1 MLNKIGS
8 LLIILP
14 FLTLFISCNG
24 GEMPEHKIQ
33 FPSIKDIP
41 ASKWEKL
48 AQKKIYFGHM
58 SVGYNILDGVRDIMK
73 ENSQVKLNIVETTDK
88 ANFKEALFAHSKV
101 GKNRDPQ
108 SKIDAFK
115 GFLEGGIGENADI
128 AFLKC
133 CYLDFMPD
141 TDVQKVF
148 SEYRDAMSH
157 LKMEYPE
164 IAFIHVTVPLTARQS
179 GIKAW
184 IKKLI
189 GRPVRGV
196 DDNIKRNQF
205 NELLRQEYDGKGP
218 IFDLEK
224 IESTY
229 PDGRRMLFEK
239 DGKNYY
245 SMVPEYTHDG
255 GHLNETGRR
264 KVAEQLLI
272 LLSNLS
278 Q

>member
-1 MLNKIGS
+1 
-8 LLIILP
+8 
-14 FLTLFISCNG
+14 
-24 GEMPEHKIQ
+24 MPEKTTQ
-33 FPSIKDIP
+33 FLSIKDIP
-41 ASKWEKL
+41 AFKWEKL

-73 ENSQVKLNIVETTDK
+73 ENHDIKLNIVETTDK
-88 ANFKEALFAHSKV
+88 NDFKVALFAHSKV

-115 GFLEGGIGENADI
+115 GFLDGGIGENADN
-128 AFLKC
+128 AFLKY

-141 TDVQKVF
+141 TDVQRVF
-148 SEYRDAMSH
+148 NEYRDAMAY
-157 LKMEYPE
+157 LKKQYPE
-164 IAFIHVTVPLTARQS
+164 IAFIHVTVPLTSRQT
-179 GIKAW
+179 GIKAL
-184 IKKLI
+184 IKNIL
-189 GRPVRGV
+189 GRPVWGV

-205 NELLRQEYDGKGP
+205 NELLRKQYEGKEP

-224 IESTY
+224 IESSY
-229 PDGRRMLFEK
+229 PDGRRMLFKK
-239 DGKNYY
+239 DGRNFY

-255 GHLNETGRR
+255 GHLNETGRK

-272 LLSNLS
+272 FLASLS